1 MKHRMETEVVHGVH
15 QSDRETGALSMPI
28 YQTSTFIFEN
38 AAQGARRFKGE
49 EEGYIYSRLGNPNTD
64 ALAQKIANLEGFEA
78 GLCTAS
84 GMAAVANV
92 ILAIAKKG
100 DHIIIDDT
108 VYGGTHYLVED
119 DIKNLGIEVTRVDA
133 AQPSQVADA
142 MRENTVLVL
151 IETPANPTMK
161 LIDIAAIA
169 EITHRGNAK
178 LCVDNTFCTPYLQRP
193 IEFGA
198 DIVLHS
204 ATKYIGGHGDVV
216 AGIVVGD
223 KEFIQKAF
231 KVSTHYGWTMAPF
244 NAWLLLR
251 GLKTLALRVERASE
265 NALKIAEW
273 LEKHPAVESV
283 AYPFL
288 PSHPQ
293 YELAKKQMKA
303 GGGVIAFE
311 MKGGYEAGRALMDSV
326 KLCTLAV
333 SLGDC
338 DTLIQHPASMTHAG
352 MSAEAMK
359 EAHLTPGMVRLAVGI
374 EHVDDLIADLE
385 QALAAAQ

>member
-1 MKHRMETEVVHGVH
+1 MKHRMETEIVHGVH
-15 QSDRETGALSMPI
+15 QSDPRTGALSMPI

-38 AAQGARRFKGE
+38 SEQGARRFKGE
-49 EEGYIYSRLGNPNTD
+49 EEGYIYTRLGNPNSD
-64 ALAQKIANLEGFEA
+64 VLAKKIAVLEGYEA
-78 GLCTAS
+78 GLTTGS

-92 ILAIAKKG
+92 ILATARAG
-100 DHIIIDDT
+100 DHIIVDDT

-119 DIKNLGIEVTRVDA
+119 DIRRIGIEVTRVDA
-133 AQPSQVADA
+133 SQTNRVADA
-142 MRENTVLVL
+142 MQANTKLVL

-161 LIDIAAIA
+161 LMDIAAIA
-169 EITHRGNAK
+169 EITAPTDAL
-178 LCVDNTFCTPYLQRP
+178 LCVDNTFCTPYLQKP
-193 IEFGA
+193 KEFGA

-204 ATKYIGGHGDVV
+204 ATKYISGHGDVV
-216 AGIVVGD
+216 AGVVVGST
-223 KEFIQKAF
+223 EFIQKAY

-251 GLKTLALRVERASE
+251 GLKTMALRVERSSE
-265 NALKIAEW
+265 NAMKIAEW
-273 LEKHPAVESV
+273 LEKHPAIEKVD
-283 AYPFL
+283 YPFL

-303 GGGVIAFE
+303 GGGVISFE
-311 MKGGYEAGRALMDSV
+311 MKGGYQAGKALMDHV
-326 KLCTLAV
+326 QLCTLAV

-352 MSAEAMK
+352 MSEEAMK
-359 EAHLTPGMVRLAVGI
+359 EAHLTMGLVRLAVGI

-385 QALAAAQ
+385 QAFAKV

>member
-1 MKHRMETEVVHGVH
+1 METEVVHGVH
-15 QSDRETGALSMPI
+15 QSDREAGALSMPI

-64 ALAQKIANLEGFEA
+64 ALAQKIARLEGFEA

-92 ILAIAKKG
+92 ILAIAKNG

-169 EITHRGNAK
+169 EITHRGKAK

-193 IEFGA
+193 IVFGA